1 MCFYLHL
8 HHLAIDDLEDAVAE
22 HEAHAVCRTV
32 LLRRVGPAQ
41 AEADVRRVLLAASDG
56 ALRVVDAARL
66 ALCVLLDLGVVQLNC
81 LGHDALL
88 LGLHGCRHGL
98 RLRLLGNGRHFE
110 RVDVA
115 SCVWGCKSLN
125 GTSMLNKFQFF

>member
-1 MCFYLHL
+1 LCFYLHL

-66 ALCVLLDLGVVQLNC
+66 ALCLLLDLGVVQLNC
-81 LGHDALL
+81 LVHDALL
-88 LGLHGCRHGL
+88 LGLHGL
-98 RLRLLGNGRHFE
+98 RGRRLGLLGSGRHFE